1 MCLVSSI
8 LINGIL
14 NVIVFF
20 NQKENLKIA
29 LIYSKLYV
37 ILSFTIT
44 IIGANCI
51 FIKMSSIE
59 LNKYAVNVTN
69 TGHI

>member
-1 MCLVSSI
+1 MCLLSSV
-8 LINGIL
+8 LINGIFQA
-14 NVIVFF
+14 IFF
-20 NQKENLKIA
+20 VTKNENIKTV

-37 ILSFTIT
+37 ILSFTVT
-44 IIGANCI
+44 VIGGNCI